1 MNATCKVICQTIATL
16 LTIGNSHPLVVRH
29 SIFGNP
35 MQLATPLSHA
45 ISYKDW
51 WFVEWLLD
59 HGADPDKRPPRRD
72 EEDRYSYYY
81 DDENQADSTVVID
94 QLEKKFQKLVVKW
107 KTKRAHESD
116 DAALENSGE

>member
-1 MNATCKVICQTIATL
+1 MNATCKVICPNHRDTTDYWQQ
-16 LTIGNSHPLVVRH
+16 SPSRVRH
-29 SIFGNP
+29 SIFGTP
-35 MQLATPLSHA
+35 MHLATPLSHA

-72 EEDRYSYYY
+72 EEDQYSYYY

-107 KTKRAHESD
+107 KTKRAHELD